1 MNISLRN
8 CGKNFHRTWLFRG
21 LSMDIGVDALNPA
34 RIAILGP
41 NGSGKSTLCLLLL
54 GQISPTEGEV
64 VWQNANGSTIDPS
77 QWHHYISMTSPAME
91 LPEEFSLEEWFA
103 FHQTIKGFAKGVV
116 LNQFVDLCGFSKV
129 TAKKILLTFS
139 SGMKQRVKLCM
150 AALGDEPVVILD
162 EPLTNLDESG
172 IELYHHLFTEFL
184 SQKTILVASNR
195 PDEYRFCNQFYT
207 LGESQLLSGH
217 P

>member
-1 MNISLRN
+1 MNISVRN
-8 CGKNFHRTWLFRG
+8 GGKNFHRTWLFRG
-21 LSMDIGVDALNPA
+21 LSMNIVVDPLHPA

-64 VWQNANGSTIDPS
+64 VWQDINGSIIDS
-77 QWHHYISMTSPAME
+77 SRWHNYISMTSPAME
-91 LPEEFSLEEWFA
+91 LPEEFSLEEWFV
-103 FHQTIKGFAKGVV
+103 FHQTIKGFAKGVS
-116 LNQFVDLCGFSKV
+116 LHQFMDLCEFSKE
-129 TAKKILLTFS
+129 TATKTLLTFS

-150 AALGDEPVVILD
+150 AALGVEPVVVLD

-172 IELYHHLFTEFL
+172 IVLYHHLYSEFL
-184 SQKTILVASNR
+184 SHKTVVVASNR

-207 LGESQLLSGH
+207 LGESQLL
-217 P
+217 PANP